1 MKAWFEQDLQWFSK
15 SGLKQHNFADMFVSS
30 KLMCRNGTSQMM
42 KLMGKNDIP
51 FLVVSGGISEL
62 IEAHLEAIS

>member
-1 MKAWFEQDLQWFSK
+1 
-15 SGLKQHNFADMFVSS
+15 
-30 KLMCRNGTSQMM
+30 MM